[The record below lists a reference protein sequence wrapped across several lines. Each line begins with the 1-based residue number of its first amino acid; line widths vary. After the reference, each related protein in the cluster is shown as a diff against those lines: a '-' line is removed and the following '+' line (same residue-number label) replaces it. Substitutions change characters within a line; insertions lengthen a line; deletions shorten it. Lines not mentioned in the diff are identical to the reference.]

1 MVAHLGNPCMPAT
14 LLLVAIAIGIP
25 VIIGA
30 VVVGYGMAAY
40 NRLVAS
46 RNRVREGWSG
56 IEVTLK
62 RRANLVPNLVETVK
76 SHTAHEKGMLETV
89 LQARQRSLAE
99 AGPTPE
105 HARAEDQL
113 TAALGKLVAVAE
125 ADPALRTDAGYRQ
138 LQDELAEIERDLE
151 KARRYYNGT
160 VQRLNTQIEQFP
172 SNVVAGMFGFAP
184 ADYFEIVDPAK
195 RAVPEVGF
203 GR

>member
-1 MVAHLGNPCMPAT
+1 MPGT

-40 NRLVAS
+40 NRLIAS

-76 SHTAHEKGMLETV
+76 GHAAHEKSALDSV
-89 LQARQRSLAE
+89 LQARQQSLTE
-99 AGPTPE
+99 QGPTPE
-105 HARAEDQL
+105 HARAEDRL
-113 TAALGKLVAVAE
+113 TAALGELVAVAE
-125 ADPALRTDAGYRQ
+125 ADPALRTDTGYRQ

-151 KARRYYNGT
+151 KSRRYYNGT
-160 VQRLNTQIEQFP
+160 VQRLNTQVEQFP
-172 SNVVAGMFGFAP
+172 SNMVAGLFGFAP
-184 ADYFEIVDPAK
+184 ADYFEIVDPAN
-195 RAVPEVGF
+195 RGVPEVGF
-203 GR
+203 GH

>member
-1 MVAHLGNPCMPAT
+1 MLGLIGDARMPGT
-14 LLLVAIAIGIP
+14 LLLLALAIGIP

-30 VVVGYGMAAY
+30 VAVGYGMAAY
-40 NRLVAS
+40 NRLIAS

-76 SHTAHEKGMLETV
+76 HRAAHEKGLLEAV
-89 LQARQRSLAE
+89 LQARQQSLAE

-113 TAALGKLVAVAE
+113 TAAIGRLVAVAE
-125 ADPALRTDAGYRQ
+125 ADPALRSDAGYRQ
-138 LQDELAEIERDLE
+138 LQDELADIERDLE